1 MNRLKV
7 EIDVGAVTAV
17 LQGLSPSAM
26 QAAWRR
32 TLRKT
37 AAWIK
42 SQTAKEVSA
51 ATRIPQKTIR
61 RRLYFFLR
69 SADTGK
75 VWLGLNP
82 IEAHR
87 LGSVAKTRKGMRA
100 GRTPFEGAW
109 RQSKRQPDGPIFERV
124 GKARLPYRVVT
135 VNWHETGE
143 PAFRRAA
150 KTCEE
155 RLLTILRQEVN
166 YELQKVM
173 GRAR

>member
-1 MNRLKV
+1 MDDLKV
-7 EIDVGAVTAV
+7 EIDIREVTAA
-17 LQGLSPSAM
+17 LHGLTPSAM

-37 AAWIK
+37 AEWIK
-42 SQTAKEVSA
+42 SQTAKEVGA
-51 ATRIPQKTIR
+51 ATKFPQKAIR

-87 LGSVAKTRKGMRA
+87 LGNAMKTRKGMRV
-100 GRTPFEGAW
+100 GRQSFEGAW
-109 RQSKRQPDGPIFERV
+109 RQSKRQPEGPIYERT
-124 GKARLPYRVVT
+124 GKERMPYRMVT
-135 VNWHETGE
+135 VAWEQTGD

-150 KTCEE
+150 KACED
-155 RLLTILRQEVN
+155 RLLVILRQEVN
-166 YELQKVM
+166 YELLKAIR
-173 GRAR
+173 RA

>member
-1 MNRLKV
+1 MDDLKI
-7 EIDVGAVTAV
+7 EIDIKEATTV
-17 LQGLSPSAM
+17 LQGLSPTAM

-37 AAWIK
+37 AGWIK
-42 SQTAKEVSA
+42 SQTAKEVGA
-51 ATRIPQKTIR
+51 ATKIPQKAIR

-87 LGSVAKTRKGMRA
+87 LGNATRTRKGMRV
-100 GRTPFEGAW
+100 GRQSFEGAW
-109 RQSKRQPDGPIFERV
+109 RQTNRKPDGPIYERV
-124 GKARLPYRVVT
+124 GKERMPYRMVT
-135 VNWHETGE
+135 VAWQQSGD

-150 KTCEE
+150 KACEA
-155 RLLTILRQEVN
+155 RLMVILRQEVN

-173 GRAR
+173 RRA